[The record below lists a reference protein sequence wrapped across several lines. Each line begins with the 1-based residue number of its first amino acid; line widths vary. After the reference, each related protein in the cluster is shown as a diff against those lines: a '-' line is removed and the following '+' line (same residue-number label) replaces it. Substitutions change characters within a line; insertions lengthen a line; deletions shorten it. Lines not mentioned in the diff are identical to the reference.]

1 MNLLGDAMKKA
12 DTKRIQKNIQ
22 ANRKKDISSARKAD
36 PNDPSYNVKKL
47 KPSERDSKK
56 LITTKSVQSG
66 IPKTTPK
73 RKVTSSY
80 NRRPNVN
87 RASYNRGGF
96 IKTGDGDKI
105 VKRAYGGKVGS

>member
-1 MNLLGDAMKKA
+1 MKKQ

-22 ANRKKDISSARKAD
+22 TGRKKDISSARKAD
-36 PNDPSYNVKKL
+36 PDDPSYNVKKL

-56 LITTKSVQSG
+56 LITTKSAQSG

-73 RKVTSSY
+73 RKVTSTY
-80 NRRPNVN
+80 NRRPNPN
-87 RASYNRGGF
+87 DPFTNPYRSMAKGGF

-105 VKRAYGGKVGS
+105 VKRAYGGKVGK